1 MSSKKVCLDT
11 SAIIHCEPESVVEGA
26 SEVIIPYAAFDELQS
41 QASKGREEGFE
52 GLRNVKR
59 LRELCEERGI
69 PLRFSGKRP
78 DLDEIRLASSGRLDA
93 LIIEVAKSENAALMT
108 CDYVQSLVAEADG
121 VESIYVPVETLGEK
135 FSFERFFTEDT
146 MSVHLKEGV
155 PPLAKRG
162 RVGNFRLV
170 RIREEPCTEE
180 ELLQIIK
187 EINEAV
193 RMRREAFIEESIPG
207 GRVVQLGE
215 YRIAIARPPLA
226 DATEI
231 TIVRPIV
238 KLSLEDYKLSEKLM
252 KRFEERAEGILIAGP
267 PGSGKT
273 TFASSLANFYASKGK
288 VVKTLELPR
297 DLQVGPE
304 ITQYSAPRGDFS
316 NIADILLLVRPDY
329 TVFDEIRKTSDFKI
343 FADMRLAG
351 VGMIGVVHA
360 ADPIDAVQRFV
371 GRLDLGMI
379 PSVIDTIIYV
389 KDGEI
394 KKVYEVSM
402 TVKVPTGMTE
412 ADLARP
418 VVEIRDFE
426 TGRLEYEIYT
436 YGEENVVI
444 PVRDV
449 TTQTPVERLAAERI
463 LQVIR
468 RYDRGAEVDIIGNKA
483 VVRVHPDAIA
493 KLIGKDG
500 RNITKIEEKLGIS
513 IEVEAR
519 SVRAERAVRASA
531 ALASAASEV
540 ETEDVSQEAEI
551 PFSISE
557 TKNYLSLNLERD
569 MSGRCVEVY
578 VNDQFLFSPV
588 VGKKNRIRVG
598 KNSKI
603 GKELLKALRRG
614 GRVRILEA
622 G

>member
-1 MSSKKVCLDT
+1 MREKKLCLDT
-11 SAIIHCEPESVVEGA
+11 SALVHCDPEGIITEEV
-26 SEVIIPYAAFDELQS
+26 SEVIIPYVAFDELQA

-52 GLRNVKR
+52 GLRKVKR
-59 LRELCEERGI
+59 LRELCEKQGVQ
-69 PLRFSGKRP
+69 LRFASERP
-78 DLDEIRLASSGRLDA
+78 SLDEIRLASSGRLDA
-93 LIIEVAKSENAALMT
+93 LIIEVARSENASLMT
-108 CDYVQSLVAEADG
+108 CDYVQSLVAEGMG
-121 VESIYVPVETLGEK
+121 VKSIYLPVKTVSEK
-135 FSFERFFTEDT
+135 LSFENFFTEDT

-162 RVGNFRLV
+162 RVGSFRLV
-170 RIREEPCTEE
+170 RIREDPCTEE

-187 EINEAV
+187 EINEGIRV
-193 RMRREAFIEESIPG
+193 KREAFIEESIPG

-238 KLSLEDYKLSEKLM
+238 KLSLEDYRLSEKLM

-273 TFASSLANFYASKGK
+273 TFVSSLANFYSSKGK

-297 DLQVGPE
+297 DLQVNAE

-329 TVFDEIRKTSDFKI
+329 TVFDEIRKTTDFRI

-379 PSVIDTIIYV
+379 SSVIDTIIYI
-389 KDGEI
+389 KYGKI
-394 KKVYEVSM
+394 KKIYEVSM
-402 TVKVPTGMTE
+402 TVKVPTGMME

-426 TGRLEYEIYT
+426 TGSLEYEIYT
-436 YGEENVVI
+436 YGEENVVV
-444 PVRDV
+444 PVKKIAM
-449 TTQTPVERLAAERI
+449 QTPIERLATERI

-468 RYDRGAEVDIIGNKA
+468 RYDRNAEVEIINEKA
-483 VVRVHPDAIA
+483 VARVDPDVIPR
-493 KLIGKDG
+493 LIGRDG
-500 RNITKIEEKLGIS
+500 HNIAHIEKELGID
-513 IEVEAR
+513 IEVESR
-519 SVRAERAVRASA
+519 
-531 ALASAASEV
+531 EV
-540 ETEDVSQEAEI
+540 EREMEEEAEI
-551 PFSISE
+551 PFSVYE
-557 TKNYLSLNLERD
+557 TKKYLMLNLEGNAR
-569 MSGRCVEVY
+569 GRYVEVY
-578 VNDQFLFSPV
+578 IDNEFLFSPTV
-588 VGKKNRIRVG
+588 DKKNRVIKIG
-598 KNSKI
+598 KRSKI
-603 GKELLKALRRG
+603 GKELLKALKQGKEIRI
-614 GRVRILEA
+614 VRC

>member
-1 MSSKKVCLDT
+1 MQLKEVKCEMSKKICMDT
-11 SAIIHCEPESVVEGA
+11 SALIHCEPENVVKDA
-26 SEVIIPYAAFDELQS
+26 SEIIVPYAAFDELQA

-52 GLRNVKR
+52 GLRSVKR
-59 LRELCEERGI
+59 LRELCEERGV
-69 PLRFSGKRP
+69 PLRFAGKRP
-78 DLDEIRLASSGRLDA
+78 NFDEIRLASSGRLDA
-93 LIIEVAKSENAALMT
+93 LIIGVAKSEGATLMT
-108 CDYVQSLVAEADG
+108 CDYVQSLVAEAEG
-121 VESIYVPVETLGEK
+121 VESIYVPVEIIGEK
-135 FSFERFFTEDT
+135 FSFERFFTDDT

-162 RVGNFRLV
+162 KVGRFKLLQ
-170 RIREEPCTEE
+170 IREEPCTEE

-187 EINEAV
+187 EINEAI

-215 YRIAIARPPLA
+215 FRIAIARPPLA

-231 TIVRPIV
+231 TIVHPIV
-238 KLSLEDYKLSEKLM
+238 KLSLRDYKLSEKLM
-252 KRFEERAEGILIAGP
+252 KRFEERAEGVLIAGP

-316 NIADILLLVRPDY
+316 SIADILLLVRPDY
-329 TVFDEIRKTSDFKI
+329 TVFDEIRKTSDFRI

-360 ADPIDAVQRFV
+360 ANPIDAVQRFV

-426 TGRLEYEIYT
+426 TGKLEYEIYT

-444 PVRDV
+444 PVRNV
-449 TTQTPVERLAAERI
+449 TTQTPIEKLAAERV
-463 LQVIR
+463 LQAIR
-468 RYDRGAEVDIIGNKA
+468 RYDGQAEVEIVGNKA

-493 KLIGKDG
+493 RFIGRDG
-500 RNITKIEEKLGIS
+500 RNVSKLEAELGIS
-513 IEVEAR
+513 IDVEAR
-519 SVRAERAVRASA
+519 SIEAEATKEA
-531 ALASAASEV
+531 AGV
-540 ETEDVSQEAEI
+540 EI
-551 PFSISE
+551 PFSVSE
-557 TKNYLSLNLERD
+557 TKNYLTLNLED
-569 MSGRCVEVY
+569 DVSGRNVEIY
-578 VNDQFLFSPV
+578 IDNEFLFSPV

-603 GKELLKALRRG
+603 GKELLNTLKHG
-614 GRVRILEA
+614 GQIRILRS
-622 G
+622 